1 MGRSNTNNTS
11 NIAEQSVEIP
21 GQARNDEIY
30 TRQSE
35 RFYSDRCFMYTGH
48 TVRWGII
55 LRLAWK
61 PLIFFV
67 LYGLAAVAAYE
78 LLGWKFLQLPFTPA
92 SAIGIAVVFYV
103 GLKNSASYERLWE
116 ARQIWG
122 GLINTSRQ
130 WAVQVLHLV
139 GHYTRGVQDGE
150 ENSGHHPTEEERA
163 YLVKTQR
170 QLILRHLAFLN
181 ALRIQLRKKVWW
193 EDEQKESKKIAEDE
207 GDAAPDETLRD
218 AIAPFLSEDE
228 LQRYAGSANTA
239 VDLLNRQSE
248 DIRDLWAARWIDS
261 FHHVELMRLVG
272 ESFTG
277 QGASER
283 IKTFPFPR
291 QYATFSRVFIWV
303 FVIILPFSLIGEIAD
318 LAPEAI
324 WAAVPVYVL
333 IAWVFVMMEIVGG
346 SSENPFENAVNDV
359 PITAMCR
366 TVEIDLRRMMGD
378 EQLPEKPKP
387 VNDILM

>member
-1 MGRSNTNNTS
+1 
-11 NIAEQSVEIP
+11 
-21 GQARNDEIY
+21 
-30 TRQSE
+30 
-35 RFYSDRCFMYTGH
+35 MYTGH

-61 PLIFFV
+61 PLIFFL
-67 LYGLAAVAAYE
+67 LYGTAAVAAYE

-103 GLKNSASYERLWE
+103 GLKNSASYDRLWE

-130 WAVQVLHLV
+130 WGAQVLHLV

-150 ENSGHHPTEEERA
+150 DKAGQEPTDDERA
-163 YLVKTQR
+163 HLVNMQR

-193 EDEQKESKKIAEDE
+193 EEESKAAKKIAEDE
-207 GDAAPDETLRD
+207 GDAASEETLRD
-218 AIAPFLSEDE
+218 AIAPFLSGKE
-228 LQRYAGSANTA
+228 LKTYEHSPNAA
-239 VDLLNRQSE
+239 VDILNRQSE
-248 DIRDLWAARWIDS
+248 DIRDLWAGRWIDS
-261 FHHVELMRLVG
+261 FHHVELMRLIG

-303 FVIILPFSLIGEIAD
+303 FAIILPFSLIGEIAD

-333 IAWVFVMMEIVGG
+333 IAWVFVMMEVVGG
-346 SSENPFENAVNDV
+346 SSENPFENAVNDFHHGHV
-359 PITAMCR
+359 PH
-366 TVEIDLRRMMGD
+366 RRNRPAAHDGR
-378 EQLPEKPKP
+378 
-387 VNDILM
+387 

>member
-1 MGRSNTNNTS
+1 
-11 NIAEQSVEIP
+11 
-21 GQARNDEIY
+21 
-30 TRQSE
+30 
-35 RFYSDRCFMYTGH
+35 MYTGH

-67 LYGLAAVAAYE
+67 LYGTGAVAAYE
-78 LLGWKFLQLPFTPA
+78 LLDWKFLQLPFTPA

-139 GHYTRGVQDGE
+139 GHYTRGVQAGE
-150 ENSGHHPTEEERA
+150 EISGHRPTEEEHID
-163 YLVKTQR
+163 LVETQR
-170 QLILRHLAFLN
+170 RLILRHLAFLN

-193 EDEQKESKKIAEDE
+193 EGEAREAKKIAENE
-207 GDAAPDETLRD
+207 GNAAPEETLRN
-218 AIAPFLSEDE
+218 ALEPFLSQKE
-228 LQRYAGSANTA
+228 LKTYEPSPNAAI
-239 VDLLNRQSE
+239 DILNRQSE
-248 DIRDLWAARWIDS
+248 DIRDLWANRWIDS
-261 FHHVELMRLVG
+261 FHHVELMRLIG
-272 ESFTG
+272 ESYTG
-277 QGASER
+277 QGAAER

-366 TVEIDLRRMMGD
+366 TAEIDLRRMMGD
-378 EQLPEKPKP
+378 EQLPDKPKP

>member
-1 MGRSNTNNTS
+1 
-11 NIAEQSVEIP
+11 
-21 GQARNDEIY
+21 
-30 TRQSE
+30 
-35 RFYSDRCFMYTGH
+35 MYTGH

-61 PLIFFV
+61 PLIFFI
-67 LYGLAAVAAYE
+67 LYGTAAVAAFK
-78 LLGWKFLQLPFTPA
+78 LLDWDFLQLPFTPV

-122 GLINTSRQ
+122 GLANTSRQ

-139 GHYTRGVQDGE
+139 GHYTRGVQEGE
-150 ENSGHHPTEEERA
+150 DKTEHQPTEEEQA
-163 YLVKTQR
+163 YLRRTQR
-170 QLILRHLAFLN
+170 ALVLRHLAFLN

-193 EDEQKESKKIAEDE
+193 AAGAEQKQTKKIAEDQ
-207 GDAAPDETLRD
+207 GDAAPEETLAD
-218 AIAPFLSEDE
+218 ALKPFIPEKEIRALE
-228 LQRYAGSANTA
+228 GSSNAA
-239 VDLLNRQSE
+239 VDILNRQSE

-261 FHHVELMRLVG
+261 FHHVELMRLIG
-272 ESFTG
+272 EAFTG

-291 QYATFSRVFIWV
+291 QYATFSRVFIWA
-303 FVIILPFSLIGEIAD
+303 FAIILPFSLIGEISD
-318 LAPEAI
+318 LAPEAV
-324 WAAVPVYVL
+324 WMAVPVYVL

-359 PITAMCR
+359 PITAICR
-366 TVEIDLRRMMGD
+366 TVEIDLRRMLGD
-378 EQLPEKPKP
+378 TDLPEVAPP